1 MTNANAQRARTGR
14 NGKIR
19 YAVVGLGYI
28 SQVALLPAFAHAKE
42 NSELTALVSSDAE
55 KLKELGKQY
64 DVERLYSYEQY
75 EECLSSGEVDA
86 VYIGLPNTMH
96 RDFTVRAAR
105 AGVHILCEKPMAMT
119 EEDCE
124 VMIAE
129 AKDNE
134 VKLMIAYRLHFE
146 EANLKA
152 IELVQSGTLGEVR
165 LFNSTFTQEVEAGNI
180 RLRKETGG
188 GTLYDIGIY
197 CINAARY
204 LFQAEPRE
212 VLAVSANNGEERFRE
227 VEEMTSSI
235 LRFPGDRL
243 AAFTCSFS
251 TAPVSTYRVAG
262 SKGDLRLDPAY
273 DFVGDLKHYL
283 TIDGEMKETKFRK
296 RDQFAPQLLYFSTCV
311 LKGEDPE
318 PSGEEGLADIRII
331 RALYQSAQ
339 SGQPVRLA
347 PFERQRRPTSAQQIK
362 RPAIRKPQLV
372 HARPPSGGS

>member
-1 MTNANAQRARTGR
+1 MTTAKRQRPARGA

-28 SQVALLPAFAHAKE
+28 SQAALLPAFAHAKE
-42 NSELTALVSSDAE
+42 NSELTALVSSDPE
-55 KLKELGKQY
+55 KLKQLGKQY
-64 DVERLYSYEQY
+64 GVQRLYSYEQY
-75 EECLSSGEVDA
+75 EECLNSGEVDA
-86 VYIGLPNTMH
+86 IYIGLPNTMH
-96 RDFTVRAAR
+96 RDYTVRAAR
-105 AGVHILCEKPMAMT
+105 AGVHILCEKPMAIT

-146 EANLKA
+146 EANLTA
-152 IELVQSGTLGEVR
+152 IERVQSGDLGEVR
-165 LFNSTFTQEVEAGNI
+165 LFNSTFTQEVKAGDI
-180 RLRKETGG
+180 RVRKETGG

-197 CINAARY
+197 CINASRY
-204 LFQAEPRE
+204 LFRAEPTE
-212 VLAVSANNGEERFRE
+212 VLAICANNGEERFRE
-227 VEEMTSSI
+227 VEEMASAI
-235 LRFPGDRL
+235 LRFPGDRV

-251 TAPVSTYRVAG
+251 TAPVSSYRVVG

-283 TIDGEMKETKFRK
+283 TLDGKTKEAKFSQ

-318 PSGEEGLADIRII
+318 PSGLEGLADIRII

-339 SGQPVRLA
+339 TGQPVRLA
-347 PFERQRRPTSAQQIK
+347 AFDPGRRPTPEQQMK
-362 RPAIRKPQLV
+362 RPAVKKPDLV
-372 HARPPSGGS
+372 NASSPSGSS

>member
-1 MTNANAQRARTGR
+1 MTSANSQRPAAGR
-14 NGKIR
+14 DGKVR

-28 SQVALLPAFAHAKE
+28 SQVALLPAFAHARE
-42 NSELTALVSSDAE
+42 NSELTALVSSDNE
-55 KLKELGKQY
+55 KLQELGKQY
-64 DVERLYSYEQY
+64 GVKRLYSYEQY
-75 EECLSSGEVDA
+75 EECLRSGEVDA

-96 RDFTVRAAR
+96 RDYTVRAAR
-105 AGVHILCEKPMAMT
+105 AGAHVLCEKPMAMT

-165 LFNSTFTQEVEAGNI
+165 LFNSTFTQEVEPGNI
-180 RLRKETGG
+180 RVRKETGG

-204 LFQAEPRE
+204 LFQAEPTE
-212 VLAVSANNGEERFRE
+212 VLAVAANNGEERFRE
-227 VEEMTSSI
+227 IEEMTSSI

-251 TAPVSTYRVAG
+251 TAPVSSYRAVG
-262 SKGDLRLDPAY
+262 SKGDLRVDPAY
-273 DFVGDLKHYL
+273 DFVGELKHYL
-283 TIDGEMKETKFRK
+283 TIDGETKETRFRK
-296 RDQFAPQLLYFSTCV
+296 RDQFAPQLLYFSKCV
-311 LKGEDPE
+311 LQGEAPE
-318 PSGEEGLADIRII
+318 PSGEEGLADIRVI
-331 RALYQSAQ
+331 RALYRSAQ
-339 SGQPVRLA
+339 TRQPVHLA
-347 PFERQRRPTSAQQIK
+347 PFERQRRPTPAQQIK
-362 RPAIRKPQLV
+362 RPAIKKPELI
-372 HARPPSGGS
+372 HARSPAGGA